1 MAPISSLSGSQGAEL
16 IRSVKNHPRYRL
28 RMIAI
33 GSVTVGIF
41 FNILSIALCDQHLL
55 YGLAFAPV
63 SASRKYLI
71 LQPIAPILM

>member
-16 IRSVKNHPRYRL
+16 IRSAKNHPRYRL

-41 FNILSIALCDQHLL
+41 LNILSIALCDNNLL
-55 YGLAFAPV
+55 YGLAFVPV
-63 SASRKYLI
+63 SASKKNFI
-71 LQPIAPILM
+71 LQPIVSTLM